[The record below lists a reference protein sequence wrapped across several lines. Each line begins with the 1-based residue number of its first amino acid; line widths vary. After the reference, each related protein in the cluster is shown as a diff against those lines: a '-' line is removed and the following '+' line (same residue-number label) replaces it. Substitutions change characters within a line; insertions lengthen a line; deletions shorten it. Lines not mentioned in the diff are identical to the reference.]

1 MVDQFQEFGNPDP
14 SPAVTTAGNDR
25 HAGGRDDPGAPRG
38 YADDADWPPGAAGD
52 VTGAGTPR
60 CSNADRDRSMS
71 RPRTSTGRQDDDKT
85 EVGVQLPR
93 EPPSLIAGGL

>member
-1 MVDQFQEFGNPDP
+1 MVDEFQQIGNPDP
-14 SPAVTTAGNDR
+14 SRAVRTADNDR
-25 HAGGRDDPGAPRG
+25 HAGGRDDPSDPRG
-38 YADDADWPPGAAGD
+38 YADDADWPPDAAGD

-60 CSNADRDRSMS
+60 CSNAGRDRSMS

-93 EPPSLIAGGL
+93 EPPSLIADGL